1 MENDIER
8 LHETHD
14 LIASDKVDGTA
25 VYSQNGD
32 RLGTVAHFMV
42 GKRDGQANYAVM
54 TFGGF
59 LGMGTE
65 QYALPWEKLDYDVE
79 KGGYVVDVTKEQ
91 LNDAPQFSADQ
102 TGEYDRS
109 YYEKV
114 SSYYGYPAPM
124 W

>member
-1 MENDIER
+1 MDNDIAG
-8 LHETHD
+8 LSETHD

-25 VYSQNGD
+25 VYSENGD

-42 GKRDGQANYAVM
+42 GKRDGQVNYAVM

-79 KGGYVVDVTKEQ
+79 KGGYVVDISKDQ
-91 LNDAPQFSADQ
+91 LTGAPQYSTDK

-109 YYEKV
+109 YYENV

>member
-1 MENDIER
+1 MDKDIAG
-8 LHETHD
+8 LSETHD

-42 GKRDGQANYAVM
+42 GKRDGQVNYAVM

-79 KGGYVVDVTKEQ
+79 KGGYVVAVTKDE
-91 LNDAPQFSADQ
+91 LTGAPQFSPDH

-109 YYEKV
+109 YYENV